1 MTKDELARVA
11 NRQKRGVRD
20 EVDAFRQG
28 QKQGRT
34 AVQQAGDWHKRHRLR
49 RDLATVNEDAASTA
63 LMNYRPTLL
72 LVLAQFMNL
81 LFLGLVVLGTPNELS
96 AVFINGQEMVGIFRK
111 CTGGRCTDWMQHGE
125 CSVWP
130 SSCSEHRTT
139 RRHQKD

>member
-1 MTKDELARVA
+1 M
-11 NRQKRGVRD
+11 
-20 EVDAFRQG
+20 DAFKQG

-49 RDLATVNEDAASTA
+49 RDLATVEEDAASTA

-72 LVLAQFMNL
+72 LLLAQLMTL

-111 CTGGRCTDWMQHGE
+111 CTGGQCTDWMQHGE
-125 CSVWP
+125 SPVWL
-130 SSCSEHRTT
+130 SICSERRSM